1 MISANLINQ
10 ALKKKYYQKKQEISQ
25 PPVYYEPIN
34 TAIMTFARPID
45 ENFFEKVGKGVIFL
59 PLLVKR

>member
-45 ENFFEKVGKGVIFL
+45 ENFL
-59 PLLVKR
+59 